1 MLIGLCGAA
10 GCGKT
15 TVAESLR
22 DQHGFTL
29 ISFADPLYAAVSAIT
44 GLSIDEL
51 RDRRIKEAP
60 LPGIGRSPR
69 FLLQTLG
76 TEWGRDMV
84 SPTLWI
90 DLAMSRAARAENAVI
105 ADVRFD
111 NEAQAIRA
119 RGGRVFYIMRK
130 GWACL
135 QADTSGHS
143 SERGVSI
150 ENIDGYITN
159 DGTLD
164 QLLEAAARDIIT
176 VGYPAAY

>member
-1 MLIGLCGAA
+1 MLIGLCGPA

-15 TVAESLR
+15 TVAEALR

-44 GLSIDEL
+44 GLSVDEL
-51 RDRRIKEAP
+51 KDRGIKESP
-60 LPGIGRSPR
+60 LPGIGKSPR

-76 TEWGRDMV
+76 TEWGRDIV

-90 DLAMSRAARAENAVI
+90 DLAMQRAERAGDAVI

-111 NEAQAIRA
+111 NEAQAIRG
-119 RGGRVFYIMRK
+119 RGGRVFYIMRQ

-135 QADTSGHS
+135 GSDTAGHA
-143 SERGVSI
+143 SERGVSL
-150 ENIDGYITN
+150 ENIDGYIAN

-164 QLLEAAARDIIT
+164 QLLEAATRDIIN
-176 VGYPAAY
+176 VGYPTA